1 MHCTNVRIVGIMWI
15 SFAKLLKMLLS
26 YAKNWGKTQRS
37 KNHFDHIKQATRRT
51 VLLATKTPIKSK
63 SNKILPKKTPMAP
76 WEHREVQATKISFLG
91 GVWCSKG
98 PENQKKCWVT
108 KATEN
113 LKEEIHWTFDDFA
126 CVFKK
131 LACSQQKFWFVKP
144 PNPSKCMSTVHTQ
157 TANNLKYSTPSTTS
171 QQHRYQHQQ
180 QQEHQQEQTRR
191 ATTFPH
197 RPSDTKSPLRS
208 KRSRSSAKLNQR
220 LPPWPNP
227 WPGSRNHR
235 VEGGPSMWVLPE
247 FIQDNSHKHS
257 WFTWGLTF
265 IHIFILFFSR
275 NPYPKFI
282 MEMSNACYPSCTHPV
297 APVGTNII
305 IHQARLK
312 EFSTHTPIQL

>member
-1 MHCTNVRIVGIMWI
+1 MFGLLGQCGFLSLSFSNFLLRYAKIEDRGDVTWQLRKNTEVQEPFWPHKTSYPED
-15 SFAKLLKMLLS
+15 SFARH
-26 YAKNWGKTQRS
+26 KNAHQVEV
-37 KNHFDHIKQATRRT
+37 KQI
-51 VLLATKTPIKSK
+51 P
-63 SNKILPKKTPMAP
+63 PKKNT
-76 WEHREVQATKISFLG
+76 HGSLGTSRSSGNQNFLF
-91 GVWCSKG
+91 G
-98 PENQKKCWVT
+98 PKKNVGSWKRLRT
-108 KATEN
+108 WKKTLIEN
-113 LKEEIHWTFDDFA
+113 LTTWPQG
-126 CVFKK
+126 VFKK
-131 LACSQQKFWFVKP
+131 LACSQQKFWFLKP

-247 FIQDNSHKHS
+247 FIQDSLSIHDSWPGVWHS
-257 WFTWGLTF
+257 SC
-265 IHIFILFFSR
+265 FFFKKPQWS
-275 NPYPKFI
+275 NPPL
-282 MEMSNACYPSCTHPV
+282 PQVHHGDV
-297 APVGTNII
+297 
-305 IHQARLK
+305 
-312 EFSTHTPIQL
+312 